1 MSRPESTIDP
11 QLIERLTVAVIQ
23 RLRADRT
30 EKDNDPR
37 RLLVADTQT
46 TITEAVTLN
55 QRVIAVADIERLEAE
70 SKLLLAA
77 PGAVVTPAALDEIRR
92 RGLRMQRTEQGDLAG
107 LPSSQPYA
115 AATQAVVCIAD
126 SDQPLR
132 ATAWQRQLSL
142 RGLQTDIIAMEEIQ
156 RRLQADAG
164 QQAIIFSHLPAVLV
178 CRFCRC
184 AEIRAASVTSVSEV
198 SRIQGAM
205 QPNLWVLDTER
216 LSFTNAI
223 ATALQC
229 ARLRPMGKTTS

>member
-1 MSRPESTIDP
+1 MSKPESTIDA

-23 RLRADRT
+23 RLRADRIGEDT
-30 EKDNDPR
+30 DPR
-37 RLLVADTQT
+37 RLLVADPQT
-46 TITEAVTLN
+46 TITGAVTLN
-55 QRVIAVADIERLEAE
+55 QRVIAVADIERLEAGA
-70 SKLLLAA
+70 KILLAA
-77 PGAVVTPAALDEIRR
+77 PGVVITPAALDEIRR

-107 LPSSQPYA
+107 LPSSQQPA
-115 AATQAVVCIAD
+115 AATQVVVCIAD
-126 SDQPLR
+126 SDQPTR

-164 QQAIIFSHLPAVLV
+164 QQAIIFSRLPAVLV

-184 AEIRAASVTSVSEV
+184 AEIRAASITAASEV

-205 QPNLWVLDTER
+205 RPNLWVLDTER

-223 ATALQC
+223 ATAMQC
-229 ARLRPMGKTTS
+229 ARLRPLGKTTS